1 MNISEAARG
10 SGLSAKTIRYYE
22 QIELIAPALRS
33 GNGYRHYDDKSLA
46 ELRFIHRAREVGF
59 SVEECRQLLQI
70 HQNPRLHS
78 GHVKALVLEK
88 CEHIEARI
96 EQLRSMNHT
105 LQALAN
111 QCSGDEGPE
120 CAILEE
126 LESEGAG
133 RDD

>member
-22 QIELIAPALRS
+22 QIELIAPAHRA
-33 GNGYRHYDDKSLA
+33 GNGYRRYDEQSLA
-46 ELRFIHRAREVGF
+46 ELRFVHRAREVGF

-70 HQNPRLHS
+70 HRDPGRQS
-78 GHVKALVLEK
+78 AHVKALVLEK
-88 CEHIEARI
+88 CDHIEARI
-96 EQLRSMNHT
+96 EQLRSMSDT
-105 LQALAN
+105 LQTLAS

-126 LESEGAG
+126 LERDEIG
-133 RDD
+133 RDE